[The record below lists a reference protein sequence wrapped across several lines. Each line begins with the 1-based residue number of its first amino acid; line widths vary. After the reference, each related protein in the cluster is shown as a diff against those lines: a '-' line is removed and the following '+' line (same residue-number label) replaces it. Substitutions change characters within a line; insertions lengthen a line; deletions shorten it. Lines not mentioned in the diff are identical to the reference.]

1 MLGVTLGL
9 GEGAVVA
16 RWVGWSCG
24 GVMVIEAPFFSNWA
38 YLNRLRTG
46 VKEKG
51 VVQNWPFSGNSWK
64 WVGVGRLAPPVE
76 SVTRWVRGAR
86 GVRQLLLKRW

>member
-1 MLGVTLGL
+1 MLTFKPEDPPDSQKSPVKIDAGDKADL
-9 GEGAVVA
+9 
-16 RWVGWSCG
+16 
-24 GVMVIEAPFFSNWA
+24 
-38 YLNRLRTG
+38 LNPTKSPRIFM
-46 VKEKG
+46 G